1 MIFCQRYANLK
12 LHRKVNL

>member
-1 MIFCQRYANLK
+1 MTFCQRYANLK